1 MEKTTDSN
9 KDIINFVAELIND
22 TTHYEQTHFCVPTVN
37 LNVRFNRGSKLF
49 GSVDTTTFTNADT
62 GKEIITVPSNIAE
75 SSTFDEWKNNLKI
88 SQHSPVYR
96 IIKAIFDGDLIARK
110 DPEYEY
116 DVDYVDYIPGY
127 EIQTLYF
134 YDK

>member
-1 MEKTTDSN
+1 MNKTNINT
-9 KDIINFVAELIND
+9 DIINFVSELMND
-22 TTHYEQTHFCVPTVN
+22 TTHYEQTHFCVPTIN

-62 GKEIITVPSNIAE
+62 GEEIITVPSNIAE
-75 SSTFDEWKNNLKI
+75 SSTLDEWKNNLKI

-96 IIKAIFDGDLIARK
+96 IIKAIFDGDLIARN

-116 DVDYVDYIPGY
+116 DVDYDDYIPGY

-134 YDK
+134 YDN